1 MIRFATIIVII
12 ISIACGSY
20 ALVLLARLR
29 KVYRLEFLNSF
40 LYYEILHLVFG
51 VYGIFGGVAIREI
64 LLKLDLKSAQVESVV
79 VAIPFFG
86 IPFIIASWYLL
97 IKTASDLIG
106 RSVSLRVTIVYFVVA
121 TLSFL
126 VYGLILRSL
135 PDRNELEYETLNKL
149 IRIVF
154 YIAEIA
160 VKLYILLLVVPFALK
175 AGNLSKRLFL
185 FRFAL
190 YMLALA
196 IAGALALHF
205 INIHPIV
212 GLYFLLIFFASDLA
226 PVFMTR
232 SYLRKNAS
240 EFEDVKNT
248 AEDLFQKYGISKREK
263 DIIHQIC
270 LGKTNQEIADELF
283 ISVQTVKDHTYNIF
297 RKINVTNRVQLSNIF
312 MGSHL

>member
-1 MIRFATIIVII
+1 MLRFVIILVII

-29 KVYRLEFLNSF
+29 KVYRLDFLNSF

-51 VYGIFGGVAIREI
+51 VYGIYGGIVIKEI
-64 LLKLDLKSAQVESVV
+64 LLKLDLRSAQVESVV

-106 RSVSLRVTIVYFVVA
+106 RTVSHRVTIVYFVIA

-126 VYGLILRSL
+126 VYGIILRSL
-135 PDRNELEYETLNKL
+135 PDRDEMEYETLNKI

-154 YIAEIA
+154 YVTEMA
-160 VKLYILLLVVPFALK
+160 VKLYILIMVLPAALK
-175 AGNLSKRLFL
+175 SGNLSKRIFL
-185 FRFAL
+185 FRFSL
-190 YMLALA
+190 YLFVLS
-196 IAGALALHF
+196 IIGAVALHF
-205 INIHPIV
+205 VYIHTIV
-212 GLYFLLIFFASDLA
+212 GLYFILIFFGSDLGLI
-226 PVFMTR
+226 FITR
-232 SYLRKNAS
+232 LYLKHNTA
-240 EFEDVKNT
+240 EFENARNT

-263 DIIHQIC
+263 DIIQQIC

-283 ISVQTVKDHTYNIF
+283 ISIQTVKDHTYNIF
-297 RKINVTNRVQLSNIF
+297 RKVNVTNRVQLSNIF
-312 MGSHL
+312 TGSHL